1 MSESHPLPS
10 SSFSPRNWRIGV
22 RLMAGFGLLI
32 VMMLS
37 IVALGALRIDS
48 LADTNAELI
57 DSDWAK
63 AKAANSLLA
72 ISQAN
77 GLRTLE
83 IYASEDPAYRANQR
97 TKRASA
103 IETFNNNYRYLDQSL
118 KLPEARKM
126 LAEMHEARMI
136 YLASGD
142 KVSELIEAGNRPEA
156 YKILQSTTLPQL
168 EIMQARLNSL
178 VKIEDDLVVKAGQ
191 QATADANSALW
202 MLLAL
207 GAAALIIALV
217 MAGWITKSITA
228 PLRRAVEIARAVAG
242 GDLRSRIDVTSLD
255 ETGQL
260 LQALKDMN
268 NSLSGIVQR
277 VRKGSDSI
285 ATATHQIAAGNLD
298 LSSRTEEQAA
308 ALQETT
314 ASMQDLSGTVKQNY
328 DSGRHANQLAEQAA
342 QVALRGG
349 EVVSQVVQTM
359 EDINTSSSKISDIIG
374 VIDSIAFQT
383 NILALNAAV
392 EAARAGEQG
401 RGFAVVASEV
411 RSLASRSAQ
420 AAKEIKALIEASVT
434 NVSAG
439 SELIEKAGS
448 TMDEIVV
455 SVRRVADI
463 MGEISAASED
473 QSHGIDQINQA
484 MLQMDQVTQ
493 SNAALVEEAAAAAQ
507 SLEQQAQSLVEAVG
521 VFNTADTPVAHHA
534 QGKQSVLALPA

>member
-439 SELIEKAGS
+439 SELVEKAGS